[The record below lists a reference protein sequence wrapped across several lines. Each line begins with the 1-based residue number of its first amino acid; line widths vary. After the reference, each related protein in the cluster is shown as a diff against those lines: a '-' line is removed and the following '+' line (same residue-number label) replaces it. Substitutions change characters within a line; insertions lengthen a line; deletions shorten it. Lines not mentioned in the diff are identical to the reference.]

1 MPGTRLTEPRVPAS
15 LPPMRRPRREQF
27 DPARHPWLHC
37 TSRCVRKAFLCGGK
51 DGRYDHRRQWV
62 EDRLQLL
69 AGAFAVEVASYAVMS
84 NHFHV
89 VLRMLPGTVGAWSA
103 TEVVRRWWTAYP
115 PSSLPDG
122 TPVLPPEATIQAR
135 AQDAVWVGERRK
147 RLGELQWFMKTLKEG
162 ISRRANREDEVTGTF
177 WQARFHSV
185 VLLDQAALVACMAYV
200 DLNPIRAKMADR
212 PERSAHTAVRQRIRA
227 RQRHRTATR
236 IRERLRGPAA
246 ERALAKAGVAEVLPR
261 HAEDGAWVA
270 PLARCVA
277 GGRACSVDD
286 YLTLVDRTGRWL
298 RAGKRGAIPAE
309 LAPIL
314 ARLDLRVD
322 DWIATMA
329 GWRQFLGVA
338 VGHHAGRVLDAA
350 ARGLVR
356 VRHTCALFV
365 RGRDDAAA

>member
-1 MPGTRLTEPRVPAS
+1 
-15 LPPMRRPRREQF
+15 MRRPRREQF

-51 DGRYDHRRQWV
+51 DGRFDHRRQWV
-62 EDRLQLL
+62 EDRLRLL
-69 AGAFAVEVASYAVMS
+69 TGAFAVEVASYAVMS

-103 TEVVRRWWTAYP
+103 SEVVRRWWTAYP

-122 TPVLPPEATIQAR
+122 TPVLPPEAVIQAW
-135 AQDAVWVGERRK
+135 AQDAAWVAIRRT

-212 PERSAHTAVRQRIRA
+212 PERSAHTSVRQRIRA
-227 RQRHRTATR
+227 RQR
-236 IRERLRGPAA
+236 ERLRDVRPGLEARGPR
-246 ERALAKAGVAEVLPR
+246 EGGAGEAPSAR

-270 PLARCVA
+270 PLSRCVA

-350 ARGLVR
+350 ARGLAR